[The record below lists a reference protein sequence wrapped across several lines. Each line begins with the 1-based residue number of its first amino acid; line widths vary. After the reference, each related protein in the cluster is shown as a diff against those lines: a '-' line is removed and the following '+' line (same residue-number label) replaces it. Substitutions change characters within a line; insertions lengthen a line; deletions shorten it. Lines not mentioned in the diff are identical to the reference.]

1 MPSASENVIWVE
13 YSFFCVYVFF
23 LGFRLGL
30 IRRFRFLHLY
40 LFCAVCASLVDGLV
54 LRVFGLTSPAYFHC
68 YLYLDLLLSLALYL
82 VIVELYRL
90 NLPRNVWR
98 HSWPIFVAIPVL
110 LISLSVVAA
119 HEYATHRLLHF
130 SIVLS
135 EYVFFAS
142 LALMFV
148 LWGISRMTVRDS
160 GIAAR
165 MIHAWAVYFLLFGL
179 VYSARHLSVLY
190 LYSYSNIAM
199 AVARVYA
206 AWLPVALGYAMVNG
220 LEFGV

>member
-1 MPSASENVIWVE
+1 MPSASETVIWLE
-13 YSFFCVYVFF
+13 YTFFCVYVFF

-40 LFCAVCASLVDGLV
+40 LFCIVCVSLADGLV
-54 LRVFGLTSPAYFHC
+54 LRVFGLTSSAYFHC

-90 NLPRNVWR
+90 KLSRNVWR
-98 HSWPIFVAIPVL
+98 RCWPISVAIPVL
-110 LISLSVVAA
+110 LIPPSVVAA
-119 HEYATHRLLHF
+119 RESGTHGFIHF
-130 SIVLS
+130 SIALS
-135 EYVFFAS
+135 EYAFFAS
-142 LALMFV
+142 LALTFV
-148 LWGISRMTVRDS
+148 LWGISRVTFRDG

-165 MIHAWAVYFLLFGL
+165 MIHAWAIYFLLFGL
-179 VYSARHLSVLY
+179 VYGVRHLSLPY
-190 LYSYSNIAM
+190 SYSYSNMAM